1 MAKVSFLFFCMLIPF
16 AASTQPKVYIGFQGG
31 GQLASAYIEH
41 TLYFVDMKTGF
52 ISGKHGGILVRV
64 LDFNQ
69 KKGLKTGYQTGLF
82 YVERGWSQTYRVDSI
97 PRSTTRL
104 SYLNVP
110 VNALIWAG
118 GQKNRVYFKLGG
130 FFEFLLNHETKNPP
144 DNFILGTEVFYTY
157 EPDRDNTFGYGLSV
171 GAGIQKDFKFGSFIL
186 EGDISFALSD
196 FIGITNRASATPDI
210 SNLYLGGV
218 SIGYLFSL
226 K

>member
-1 MAKVSFLFFCMLIPF
+1 MAKSILFIIFLLKLFTTS
-16 AASTQPKVYIGFQGG
+16 AQPKIYIGFQGG
-31 GQLASAYIEH
+31 GHLASAYIEH

-52 ISGKHGGILVRV
+52 ISGKHGGLLVRV

-82 YVERGWSQTYRVDSI
+82 YTERGWSQTYRQDSI

-110 VNALIWAG
+110 VNAVIWAG
-118 GQKNRVYFKLGG
+118 GEKNRIYFTLGG
-130 FFEFLLNHETKNPP
+130 FIEFLVDHETKNPP
-144 DNFILGTEVFYTY
+144 DNFNLGTEVFYTY
-157 EPDRDNTFGYGLSV
+157 EPGRDQTFGYGMSV
-171 GAGIQKDFKFGSFIL
+171 GAGIQKDFNFGSFFI
-186 EGDISFALSD
+186 EGNISFALSD
-196 FIGITNRASATPDI
+196 FIGITNRAAATPDI

-226 K
+226 R